1 MRKETP
7 LLWQAGEADATEG
20 AKVSPVSAEL
30 TARRESETS
39 TTAASFVA
47 AANSCAILLVL
58 RGKME
63 IRLLL
68 VPYDSGQRNVRMG
81 AGPEHLRAAGLE
93 KHLAAQ
99 GHRVDSEVIEPASL
113 NWRAEVQTSF
123 ELMRAI
129 AEHVRAARIAK
140 RFPVVLSGNCLAA
153 VGVIA
158 GLGAGTGVL
167 WIDAHGDFNTPQTTT
182 SGFLDGMTLATA
194 TGQCWGELARSIE
207 GFEPVPDSAVVLLG
221 ARDLDPGEASALA
234 RSQIIRLSVE
244 AAKTDLAPVLQ
255 TIGPTMKRFYV
266 HLDMDALD
274 PSVGRANGYAAR
286 GGFSSEDLQTLLST
300 IAQHLPVEALTIAS
314 YDPSYDS
321 DGAVCA
327 TAFQASATVLAG
339 VGSHDG

>member
-1 MRKETP
+1 
-7 LLWQAGEADATEG
+7 
-20 AKVSPVSAEL
+20 
-30 TARRESETS
+30 
-39 TTAASFVA
+39 
-47 AANSCAILLVL
+47 
-58 RGKME
+58 ME

-99 GHRVDSEVIEPASL
+99 GHQVDSEVIEPASR

-123 ELMRAI
+123 ELMRAV
-129 AEHVRAARIAK
+129 AKHVRAARTAR

-158 GLGAGTGVL
+158 GLGPGTGVI

-194 TGQCWGELARSIE
+194 TGQCWGELAHSIE
-207 GFEPVPDSAVVLLG
+207 GFEPVPENAVVLLG

-244 AAKTDLAPVLQ
+244 AAKTGLAPVLQ
-255 TIGPTMKRFYV
+255 SHWLDHGKVLCPSRSGCPRSKRRTSQRLLGAGWLLERRPANAS
-266 HLDMDALD
+266 LDHC
-274 PSVGRANGYAAR
+274 R
-286 GGFSSEDLQTLLST
+286 
-300 IAQHLPVEALTIAS
+300 
-314 YDPSYDS
+314 
-321 DGAVCA
+321 
-327 TAFQASATVLAG
+327 ASAG
-339 VGSHDG
+339 GSAHHRQL